1 MKEKESILK
10 RYNELRVSKQMFEYM
25 ITNCEDYIN
34 RFSNLFN
41 ELDRQDLEPFYRYS
55 VLNGNRVEGVEKN
68 YKKVTSAYSDMSDAP
83 DNVARLGADLIILR
97 DFYKDSVE
105 NCKKT
110 CEGIDVL
117 RQLLLDLENKYTSAI
132 KKYKHEINDI
142 RMEMSELEED
152 YKSLTGDDDIMTVL
166 INTDKYAEDYNTAY
180 NATFNVDDSA
190 DDFDISDY
198 YVDTPFKR

>member
-68 YKKVTSAYSDMSDAP
+68 YKKVTGLDMSDATEK
-83 DNVARLGADLIILR
+83 DTCLAEDLIILR

-105 NCKKT
+105 DFKKT
-110 CEGIDVL
+110 REGIDVL
-117 RQLLLDLENKYTSAI
+117 RHLLLEKEEAYTAAI
-132 KKYKHEINDI
+132 KNCKHNIQDI
-142 RMEMSELEED
+142 RMEMAELESD
-152 YKSLTGDDDIMTVL
+152 YKSLTGDDDIMSVL
-166 INTDKYAEDYNTAY
+166 INTDIYAEDYNTAY

-198 YVDTPFKR
+198 YVDTPFKRY